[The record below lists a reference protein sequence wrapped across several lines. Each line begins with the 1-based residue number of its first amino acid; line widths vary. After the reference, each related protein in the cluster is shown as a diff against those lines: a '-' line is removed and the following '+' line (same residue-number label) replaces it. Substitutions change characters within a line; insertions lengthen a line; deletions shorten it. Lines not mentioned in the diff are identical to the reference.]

1 MPLID
6 TSMSLFIS
14 LFILIY
20 RLKV

>member
-6 TSMSLFIS
+6 TFMCLFPS